1 MTKKKNILVLSLV
14 ISNIVIL
21 CYSYCKGYEIGY
33 FDGKQYAYNNEIVF
47 EISKI
52 QEQKKLDKLNKLDK
66 IKEVVIN
73 IP

>member
-1 MTKKKNILVLSLV
+1 MTKKKNILVLSLL

-33 FDGKQYAYNNEIVF
+33 FNGKQYAYKNEIVL

-52 QEQKKLDKLNKLDK
+52 QEQKKLDKLDK
-66 IKEVVIN
+66 IKEVIIN
-73 IP
+73 MP